1 MSKRRSFS
9 TAAAAIIFAGAF
21 MLGSGPAAAQPVKL
35 RAGWVLTPASLI
47 PLMLEKPG
55 LVKHNGISY
64 QLEPVRVQASPMQIT
79 GLASGDLE
87 IGTLGYSSVSFAIL
101 NAGLKDIR
109 VLADEVQ
116 DGYKDYASFA
126 FVVKKDSPIRKVED
140 LKGKVL
146 AVNGLGTGVDM
157 AMSAML
163 RKHGLQKKDYTTL
176 EIGFPNMKTVLAE
189 GKADMVTYAIPFSE
203 DPEFQAMSRI
213 LFSSKDSMG
222 TSELSFMVARAGF
235 IAKNRKAMV
244 DFFEDYLRAIRWY
257 TDPANHKEA
266 VEIVSRVTKIP
277 PERFDSWVFTKKDYF
292 RDPDGLPNLVDLQR
306 NIKVQK
312 SLGLIKAD
320 IDVPKFADL
329 SLVKEAAKRL
339 K

>member
-1 MSKRRSFS
+1 MLKRSLLSKSLVALCVVGAFVAGAGS
-9 TAAAAIIFAGAF
+9 AAAE
-21 MLGSGPAAAQPVKL
+21 PVKL
-35 RAGWVLTPASLI
+35 RAGWVLTPASLL
-47 PLMLEKPG
+47 PLMLEKQG
-55 LVKHNGISY
+55 LAKHNGVSY
-64 QLEPVRVQASPMQIT
+64 QLEPVRVQASPLQIT
-79 GLASGDLE
+79 GLASGDLD
-87 IGTLGYSSVSFAIL
+87 IGTLGYSSLSFAIL
-101 NAGLKDIR
+101 NAGLKDIK
-109 VLADEVQ
+109 VLADEIQ
-116 DGYKDYASFA
+116 DGYQDYASFK
-126 FVVKKDSPIRKVED
+126 FVVKKDSPMQKVAD

-146 AVNGLGTGVDM
+146 AVNGIGTGVDM

-189 GKADMVTYAIPFSE
+189 GKADMVTAVVPFSE
-203 DPEFQAMSRI
+203 DPELQAMSRI

-222 TSELSFMVARAGF
+222 TSALSFMVARSGF
-235 IAKNRKAMV
+235 IAKNRKALV
-244 DFFEDYLRAIRWY
+244 DFMEDYLRVVRWY
-257 TDPANHKEA
+257 SDPANHKEA

-277 PERFDSWVFTKKDYF
+277 PERFDSWLFTKKDYY
-292 RDPDGLPNLVDLQR
+292 RDQDGLPNLVDLQR

-320 IDVPKFADL
+320 VDVPKFADL